1 VQNIVPITDLQQKT
15 KKYVNRVRA
24 TGVPVVIT
32 QRGRAV
38 AILVS
43 AEDFESYLIPV
54 DEKMYP
60 GWRAKLS
67 RGLKQLDA
75 GEGVELQGFL
85 KDRKK
90 RKTRGKGA

>member
-32 QRGRAV
+32 QRGRAA

-43 AEDFESYLIPV
+43 AKDFESYLMPI

-60 GWRAKLS
+60 DWRAKLS
-67 RGLKQLDA
+67 RGLDA
-75 GEGVELQGFL
+75 GEGVELEGFL

-90 RKTRGKGA
+90 RKTRDKSA